1 MLFPVVPSSARYQ
14 SAHEKLR
21 RVSGASSPYEAAHDE
36 TASAPAPSS
45 TRIVAI
51 ARVQPKPAHGYAQ
64 GFTPRSFSA
73 QLLEL
78 GLKHNVDGLVR
89 KAERLHAEQGAI
101 STSDAQAHYERAQN
115 NFTEEAAG
123 LFRWQA

>member
-1 MLFPVVPSSARYQ
+1 M
-14 SAHEKLR
+14 R
-21 RVSGASSPYEAAHDE
+21 RVSGASSPYEAAQDDVQN
-36 TASAPAPSS
+36 TPTVSS
-45 TRIVAI
+45 TRIVGI
-51 ARVQPKPAHGYAQ
+51 ARVQPKPAQGFAQ

-78 GLKHNVDGLVR
+78 GLRHNVDGLVR

-101 STSDAQAHYERAQN
+101 STSTAQAQYERAQN
-115 NFTEEAAG
+115 NFTEDAAG